1 MLIKKITA
9 IAASAAL
16 VFGTL
21 SFSANAA
28 SPEDDFIISG
38 DCITGYVG
46 NGGDIIIP
54 ENITGIGD
62 SAFFQND
69 NITNLVIPD
78 GCTKIGMSAFSYC
91 SELKT
96 VTFEGDMEEIG
107 MMSFMGCP
115 NLEIV
120 TFKGNITASDE
131 YDLNS
136 GLSSNAFM
144 GCRNLKTVE
153 FAENSRVD
161 IIKRAAFMDCENLTD
176 VKLPKDVGTVCEFVF
191 TNCPELTRLEI
202 PSMTELE
209 DFSVGYMFD
218 ENTEESVRAD
228 GKASVQASL
237 VFDYDEPTTHIEAV
251 VQKPITLI
259 VAENSPAEKYAKENG
274 IAYEYKTTAEAES
287 PAEENPQTGGNDLP
301 IICFT
306 ALLSLSLILFANKK
320 TA

>member
-9 IAASAAL
+9 LAASAAL

-21 SFSANAA
+21 CFSANAA
-28 SPEDDFIISG
+28 SPEEDFIISG
-38 DCITGYVG
+38 GDYITGYRG
-46 NGGDIIIP
+46 DGGDVIIP
-54 ENITGIGD
+54 DGITGIGD
-62 SAFFQND
+62 SAFMQND

-107 MMSFMGCP
+107 MMSFLGCP

-120 TFKGNITASDE
+120 TFKGDITALDE

-161 IIKRAAFMDCENLTD
+161 IIKRAAFMDCEKLTD
-176 VKLPKDVGTVCEFVF
+176 VKLPNNVGTICEFVF
-191 TNCPELTRLEI
+191 TNCPNLTRLEI

-209 DFSVGYMFD
+209 DLAVGYMFD
-218 ENTEESVRAD
+218 ENTEESVKAD

-237 VFDYDEPTTHIEAV
+237 VFDYDDPTSNISTV

-274 IAYEYKTTAEAES
+274 IAYEYKTTAEVEN
-287 PAEENPQTGGNDLP
+287 PAEENPQTGRNHLPNICFNDL
-301 IICFT
+301 F
-306 ALLSLSLILFANKK
+306 S
-320 TA
+320 